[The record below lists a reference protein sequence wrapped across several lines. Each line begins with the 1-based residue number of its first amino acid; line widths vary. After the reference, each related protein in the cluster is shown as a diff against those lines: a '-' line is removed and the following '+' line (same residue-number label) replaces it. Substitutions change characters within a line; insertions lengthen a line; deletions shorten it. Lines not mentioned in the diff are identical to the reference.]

1 MKRKQFT
8 ARTAR
13 GLVAVLALTAL
24 ASASAV
30 AGDDDTALI
39 ERYGL
44 TEADTPVSD
53 RDDWQRPRTIVV
65 GRLDDGRIE
74 WLRERVPDDVTLVPV
89 ASEDEAL
96 EHVGDTDALVGLCS
110 ESLLERGS
118 GLTWVQVLSAG
129 VDGCY
134 DAPTMQAR
142 QPLLT
147 NMQRV
152 TGPVIAEHVLALTLS
167 LARGLPA
174 YQRAQADGEWD
185 QAAAEPITLEGRRM
199 LVVGLGGIGIEVA
212 RRAHALGMTVHGV
225 RASRAEGPDYVARV
239 VLPDGLEDEL
249 ANADVI
255 VNALPLTDDTRGQFD
270 RALFELMPSHALYI
284 NVGRGGTVVTDDLVA
299 ALEEGLIGGAGIDV
313 TDPRPLPADH
323 PLWKAPNTIVTPH
336 VAARSDLGIEA
347 RWEVA
352 LANMLRYIDGEPMLS
367 VVDLDRGY

>member
-1 MKRKQFT
+1 MKRQQFT
-8 ARTAR
+8 VRPAHS
-13 GLVAVLALTAL
+13 LAAL
-24 ASASAV
+24 LAV
-30 AGDDDTALI
+30 AGLAAAPAPAADDTALI

-44 TEADTPVSD
+44 TEADTPVSE

-65 GRLDDGRIE
+65 GRLDDGRLE
-74 WLRERVPDDVTLVPV
+74 WLRERVPDDVTLVPT
-89 ASEDEAL
+89 ASDDEAL
-96 EHVGDTDALVGLCS
+96 EHMGDAHALVGLCS
-110 ESLLERGS
+110 EALLERGT

-142 QPLLT
+142 RPLLT

-174 YQRAQADGEWD
+174 YQRAQAEGDWRQG
-185 QAAAEPITLEGRRM
+185 AAEPITLEGRRM
-199 LVVGLGGIGIEVA
+199 LIVGLGGIGIEVA

-225 RASRAEGPDYVARV
+225 RASRPEGPDYVARV
-239 VLPDGLEDEL
+239 VLPDRLEDEL
-249 ANADVI
+249 AEADVV

-270 RALFELMPSHALYI
+270 RALFELMPAHALYI
-284 NVGRGGTVVTDDLVA
+284 NVGRGGTVVTDDLVT

-323 PLWKAPNTIVTPH
+323 PLWRAPNTIVTPH
-336 VAARSDLGIEA
+336 IAARSDLGIDA